1 MTGVDFVIPSLSV
14 LDGYLDALRR
24 GWSADNVRGA
34 EAARDEIEA
43 IRRDPAA
50 FVATKADDRTAAGS
64 CGRRRHAAGRLDGA
78 APAVLQ
84 SLALGR
90 RVLRQHRITLAARDP
105 RPAAPH
111 VLGHIGYS
119 VVPWKRGRGY
129 ATKALMFMIDAA
141 RAEGPAPR
149 RTHDRPGQRTV
160 PEGHPRQLRRPS
172 RALMR
177 ARAVRGEPRGP
188 ALPHCAVVARARVA
202 SMTPAASC
210 RSAGRRVLVVPG
222 SWRPGMRLI
231 GR

>member
-141 RAEGPAPR
+141 RAEGLPHVELTTDPDNVPSQKVILANCGVLVERLCEPEQYGVNREGLRYRIALSSPAP
-149 RTHDRPGQRTV
+149 G
-160 PEGHPRQLRRPS
+160 
-172 RALMR
+172 
-177 ARAVRGEPRGP
+177 
-188 ALPHCAVVARARVA
+188 
-202 SMTPAASC
+202 
-210 RSAGRRVLVVPG
+210 
-222 SWRPGMRLI
+222 
-231 GR
+231 

>member
-50 FVATKADDRTAAGS
+50 FVATKADDRTAAGGAVTLPDGS
-64 CGRRRHAAGRLDGA
+64 TVPRLPCFSRWLWDGA
-78 APAVLQ
+78 FCG
-84 SLALGR
+84 SIG
-90 RVLRQHRITLAARDP
+90 LRWQPGTRDLP
-105 RPAAPH
+105 PH